1 MIALAQN
8 SCEYLVESSL
18 KCSCE
23 YAKAYSCECSS
34 GCSSADSCD
43 YSNDCSSECPCE
55 LLANAL
61 ADALMNAL
69 VDTLVSALVNSLVML
84 IPPPP
89 NLLSSFSVPYRNS
102 NCQDSQL
109 LLSAWGPTRGQ
120 VDIELSEQPLP
131 AQGRNQVTRCV
142 QDLVKEPDTYL
153 ARRVPKRRFHNLVEH

>member
-34 GCSSADSCD
+34 GCSSEDSCD

-69 VDTLVSALVNSLVML
+69 VDTLVSALVNALVML

-89 NLLSSFSVPYRNS
+89 PPQPPIKLQR
-102 NCQDSQL
+102 
-109 LLSAWGPTRGQ
+109 A
-120 VDIELSEQPLP
+120 LSEQRLPRWPTPPLSLGP
-131 AQGRNQVTRCV
+131 HKRAGGYRTHRTALASPRAQSGYKMR
-142 QDLVKEPDTYL
+142 
-153 ARRVPKRRFHNLVEH
+153 ARSGQRESHIFGQKNSQTPGH